1 MKYAFDLARTS
12 RIPQRTAIP
21 TNSLERALVVLELVA
36 ANRRGLT
43 NKDLSS
49 ALGIAT
55 STCSYILER
64 LERNCFLLR
73 NLETGR
79 YSIGLKAI
87 AIARGAL
94 RPLDFHKAAEPVLRQ
109 LSENTGLET
118 VVGMLDQGQL
128 LILSRISNGKF
139 PRADVDTGTEFP
151 PHTTAIGKILL
162 AHLPAEEVSRLIE
175 RNGLPARTSRSITS
189 KTKLMD
195 ELNAVRERGYSISD
209 EEHEVGLRSVGVP
222 LLDRGGGIDAALAA
236 IGTVDDMVWNQNLQV
251 TVDLLREAAR
261 EIAALRRSW
270 TQARSTY

>member
-64 LERNCFLLR
+64 LERNGFLLR

-236 IGTVDDMVWNQNLQV
+236 IGTVDDLVWNQNLQV